1 MENSGF
7 VSYSVAM
14 AIEIERKFLVKTDLW
29 QPESSGTKYIQGYL
43 SEDPDRTV
51 RARIAGDKGYLT
63 IKGKSKGASRLEFE
77 YPIPVEDARQLL
89 EQLAFKPMIEK
100 IRYLHKVGNHT
111 WEVDVFAR
119 ENQGLVVAEI
129 ELTSVSESFEM
140 PVWAG
145 LEVTEDHRY
154 KNSTLAKKP
163 FKSW

>member
-1 MENSGF
+1 MENTDF

-14 AIEIERKFLVKTDLW
+14 AVEIERKFVVKTELW
-29 QPESSGTKYIQGYL
+29 KPENAGTKYIQGYL

-63 IKGKSKGASRLEFE
+63 IKGKSQRASRLEFE
-77 YPIPVEDARQLL
+77 YEIPLEDARQLL

-100 IRYLHKVGNHT
+100 MRYLHIVGNHT
-111 WEVDVFAR
+111 WEVDIFAGD
-119 ENQGLVVAEI
+119 NKGLVIAEI
-129 ELTSVSESFEM
+129 ELKFADETFVM
-140 PVWAG
+140 PNWAG

-154 KNSTLAKKP
+154 KNSNLAKKP